1 MKKRGFIALLLA
13 FGLSYSCAIE
23 EIITQGDTDT
33 LYVYQT
39 DTVYTTY
46 NDTIYDVYVDTLYDD
61 SVGDTVYVVTIDTVY
76 QIDTVYVG
84 ETYEDSTLY
93 DVYVETGNVPPSC
106 SQILTI
112 SQTTTDNVLYSQ
124 EYMCPYTI
132 QGDIDQITAGD
143 YILKSWYIDNAGN
156 MISTELYQFSIIG
169 DMYVL
174 VDGDYITLVSGD

>member
-13 FGLSYSCAIE
+13 FILSYSCTIE
-23 EIITQGDTDT
+23 EVITQVGTDT

-46 NDTIYDVYVDTLYDD
+46 NDTIYDVYVDTVYDER
-61 SVGDTVYVVTIDTVY
+61 VGDTVYVVVIDTLY

-84 ETYEDSTLY
+84 QTYEDSTLY
-93 DVYVETGNVPPSC
+93 DVYVETGNVPPNC

-132 QGDIDQITAGD
+132 QGNVDQIPAGY
-143 YILKSWYIDNAGN
+143 YILKSWYVNSAGN
-156 MISTELYQFSIIG
+156 MISTQLYQFDIIG
-169 DMYVL
+169 DMYIL
-174 VDGDYITLVSGD
+174 VDGDYITLLSGD

>member
-1 MKKRGFIALLLA
+1 MKKTGFTALLLA
-13 FGLSYSCAIE
+13 FIFSYSCAVE

-33 LYVYQT
+33 LYLYQT

-61 SVGDTVYVVTIDTVY
+61 RVGDTVYVVTIDTVY
-76 QIDTVYVG
+76 QVDTVYVG

-112 SQTTTDNVLYSQ
+112 SQTTTDNVLYLQ

-132 QGDIDQITAGD
+132 QGGINQI
-143 YILKSWYIDNAGN
+143 S
-156 MISTELYQFSIIG
+156 S
-169 DMYVL
+169 
-174 VDGDYITLVSGD
+174 